1 MTVLED
7 VANHVKRIAPRAICD
22 DCLATAVEITPR
34 QHANRKTNIL
44 KDEPG
49 FDRRVD
55 VCSTCGGTKKVI
67 RYASG
72 TTRRAAPG

>member
-7 VANHVKRIAPRAICD
+7 VADYLKKVAPPAVCD
-22 DCLATAVEITPR
+22 DRLANDVKITPR

-44 KDEPG
+44 KDEAG

-55 VCSTCGGTKKVI
+55 VCSECGRTKKVI
-67 RYASG
+67 RSA
-72 TTRRAAPG
+72 